1 MSDAHQ
7 SHDMH
12 GGRHN
17 RAGHRDDR
25 TAGET
30 DLRAQDRHG
39 GHGAHGGNHGDHV
52 ALFRRL
58 FWINLAL
65 AVPAV
70 LLSGMFADLLGYSL
84 PDVPGLAWV
93 APVLGTAIYL
103 WGGRPFLTGAVA
115 ASWVS
120 PPRSTIPANLH

>member
-65 AVPAV
+65 TVPAV
-70 LLSGMFADLLGYSL
+70 LLSGMFADLLGYSQAPAG
-84 PDVPGLAWV
+84 PDRYLSRWCETPDQPG
-93 APVLGTAIYL
+93 
-103 WGGRPFLTGAVA
+103 
-115 ASWVS
+115 
-120 PPRSTIPANLH
+120 

>member
-17 RAGHRDDR
+17 RAGHQDDR

-93 APVLGTAIYL
+93 APVLGTAIYRVCPSI
-103 WGGRPFLTGAVA
+103 G
-115 ASWVS
+115 
-120 PPRSTIPANLH
+120 